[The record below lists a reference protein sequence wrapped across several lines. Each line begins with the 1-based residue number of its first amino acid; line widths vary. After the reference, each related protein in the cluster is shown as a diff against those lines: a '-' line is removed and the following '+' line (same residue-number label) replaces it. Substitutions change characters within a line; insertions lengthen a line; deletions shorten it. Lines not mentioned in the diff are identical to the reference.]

1 MSYLFVGSFAEADCV
16 LIKYI
21 VAIVGLPKSSK
32 IVIDVELVNVF
43 GFAGSKVYPSL
54 NSGRSGTTS
63 AAAGTFTPNVILLVA

>member
-1 MSYLFVGSFAEADCV
+1 M
-16 LIKYI
+16 

-43 GFAGSKVYPSL
+43 GLAGSNVYPSA

-63 AAAGTFTPNVILLVA
+63 AAAGTFTPSVILLVA

>member
-1 MSYLFVGSFAEADCV
+1 M
-16 LIKYI
+16 KYM

-43 GFAGSKVYPSL
+43 GFAGSNVYPSE

-63 AAAGTFTPNVILLVA
+63 AAAGALQEILLVA